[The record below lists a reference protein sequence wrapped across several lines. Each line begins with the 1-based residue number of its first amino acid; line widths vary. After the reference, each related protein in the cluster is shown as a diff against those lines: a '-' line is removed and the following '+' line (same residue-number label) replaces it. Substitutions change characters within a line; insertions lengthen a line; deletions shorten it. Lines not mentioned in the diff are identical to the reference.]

1 MLAGGRSRLVV
12 DEHVRLEPFEGIT
25 FPEPARVHLD
35 LHAAGDMLEVLG
47 AVDVGIRGECG
58 RCLGEVRRE
67 LHVDV
72 DEQLDVGAE
81 AQGDPFG
88 TSNVLTGDRLDV
100 RDLAMQLVVSSIP
113 MGLLCSEEC
122 LGICAAC
129 GENKNDGAC
138 TCRNETTGDE

>member
-88 TSNVLTGDRLDV
+88 PSNVLTGDRLDV